1 MVQNNLEK
9 PKRAILTVGHTD
21 HNNDWRSYMR
31 APNMPGLDAIATDQP
46 GDDVSP
52 QAMLASAF
60 VLAKIGDPT
69 GAREQL
75 RHMTSATDETDPAVG
90 THAADLLL
98 VDAHVR
104 VYEDRALTEEDS
116 ARLKRLLST
125 LPASDQVGQA
135 LTFNHLSTAAL
146 HRGEFD
152 RAQDHAENAIRLY
165 LLGGAQ
171 FGSLH
176 MHTHLG
182 QIRMMRG
189 DLTGAIAQYDQM
201 ERSLD
206 QLDGDP
212 QGLRAICKAL
222 KSEVYYEMNKMGD
235 AQSLLADAL
244 TSIEQTD
251 AWLDVLAATYR
262 VRARLAFVQAGLPG
276 ALSELAHADAAA
288 RDRQMPRL
296 ARLMAV
302 ERIRALTLSDEIK
315 TANIEMQRIGLDP
328 GKLDANQPQ
337 MDWGLRHGTT
347 NVAIARWLVRARRA
361 KRALDFVDLAEENA
375 IRGGQLLSLAKLR
388 VIRAQA
394 HLQLNGRSDAT
405 SALLSSIRLLGKQPF
420 RRFILDEGLSLQP
433 VVQAALDGER
443 VKVPIDTVQRHQL
456 SEIMHHWSSG
466 GISSTEGQS
475 CDRQGESKRRYLELL
490 AQGFSNKEIG
500 RVMGVSSNTV
510 KYHLKQIYG
519 ELHVHNRARAVSQAR
534 MLGII
539 DD

>member
-1 MVQNNLEK
+1 
-9 PKRAILTVGHTD
+9 
-21 HNNDWRSYMR
+21 
-31 APNMPGLDAIATDQP
+31 
-46 GDDVSP
+46 
-52 QAMLASAF
+52 
-60 VLAKIGDPT
+60 
-69 GAREQL
+69 
-75 RHMTSATDETDPAVG
+75 MTRWKA
-90 THAADLLL
+90 
-98 VDAHVR
+98 
-104 VYEDRALTEEDS
+104 
-116 ARLKRLLST
+116 
-125 LPASDQVGQA
+125 
-135 LTFNHLSTAAL
+135 
-146 HRGEFD
+146 
-152 RAQDHAENAIRLY
+152 
-165 LLGGAQ
+165 
-171 FGSLH
+171 
-176 MHTHLG
+176 
-182 QIRMMRG
+182 
-189 DLTGAIAQYDQM
+189 
-201 ERSLD
+201 SLD

-212 QGLRAICKAL
+212 QGLRAICQAL
-222 KSEVYYEMNKMGD
+222 KSEVYYEMNEMGV

-361 KRALDFVDLAEENA
+361 KRALDFVDLAEETA

-394 HLQLNGRSDAT
+394 HLQLNARSDAT

-433 VVQAALDGER
+433 VVQAALDGDQ
-443 VKVPIDTVQRHQL
+443 VKVPINTAQRRQL

-466 GISSTEGQS
+466 GISRPRGNHATDKADSTGGIWS
-475 CDRQGESKRRYLELL
+475 YWRRVIPTRKLVASWGFPPTRSNIISSKFT
-490 AQGFSNKEIG
+490 ANCTFTIG
-500 RVMGVSSNTV
+500 RVRSIRRECWVSLMTN
-510 KYHLKQIYG
+510 YPIG
-519 ELHVHNRARAVSQAR
+519 
-534 MLGII
+534 
-539 DD
+539 